1 MKRNFR
7 FYIIVVGII
16 FLLSMIYLTGNAQS
30 VNLSVSQDARL
41 LVTKDILGNNPPQPD
56 IILSADIYF
65 KYINTGINYEYA
77 NVGMDFHRVSVNVGA
92 HYEYKKFIARQ
103 SFNYGIIIR
112 PFGRFGSWGTH
123 SSLGYSF
130 GIVEPFGMIQV
141 TQRSEWGDMI
151 RWSGF
156 IGLRFTVFNIKPCHN
171 NSNIQIKN

>member
-1 MKRNFR
+1 MKRNFKLI
-7 FYIIVVGII
+7 IIVVGIAFI
-16 FLLSMIYLTGNAQS
+16 LLCSLLITGQEVKTS
-30 VNLSVSQDARL
+30 ISQDFRL
-41 LVTKDILGNNPPQPD
+41 LVTKDILGNSPPQPD
-56 IILSADIYF
+56 IILSADVYF

-77 NVGMDFHRVSVNVGA
+77 NVGMDFHRVSVSVGA

-103 SFNYGIIIR
+103 SFNYGLIIR

-123 SSLGYSF
+123 SSLGYNF

-156 IGLRFTVFNIKPCHN
+156 IGLRFIVFNIKRYHN
-171 NSNIQIKN
+171 NSNIQIKKP